1 MSITQEQI
9 RKISKN
15 LAKLNPKNEDKLA
28 WSMSSILDYI
38 DLLNE
43 VDTSWITPTISVI
56 SKEKNSLKEDSEKRE
71 IQPIDLLKCSSQ
83 KVIANQ
89 IAVSDIMK

>member
-9 RKISKN
+9 KKISFN
-15 LAKLNPKNEDKLA
+15 LAKLAPKNEERLSQ
-28 WSMSSILDYI
+28 SMNSILNYI

-43 VDTSWITPTISVI
+43 LDTTWVTPTISVI
-56 SKEKNSLKEDSEKRE
+56 SKPNALKQDIETRNISPSE
-71 IQPIDLLKCSSQ
+71 LLKCSKQ
-83 KVIANQ
+83 KIIANQ

>member
-9 RKISKN
+9 KKISKN
-15 LAKLNPKNEDKLA
+15 LAKLYPKNEERLA
-28 WSMSSILDYI
+28 NSINSILSYI

-43 VDTSWITPTISVI
+43 VDTTGVKPTVSVVW
-56 SKEKNSLKEDSEKRE
+56 KKTGLKKDIEKRNIE
-71 IQPIDLLKCSSQ
+71 PVSLLKCSPQ